1 MLANQ
6 GDFAPARERL
16 EHAIAVLDR
25 EEGPQSLTAAD
36 AREPLMEL
44 LFGAEGPRGAL
55 PVVERRLATY
65 RAVLGERDV
74 RTALSLSDLG
84 VVVNELGRSE
94 EAEKAYRA
102 SAAILDALL
111 PAGDPRVA
119 YPHSNLAGLLR
130 ETGRLA
136 EAEIEARKA
145 LAIRR
150 KALGERHAETANT
163 IGQLSR
169 ILLELG
175 RLPEAEAAA
184 REAPA
189 ISEGRDRF
197 NAAQSRSLLAS
208 VLLKQGEAAA
218 ALALFEQCVVEHR
231 ALLPPDHV
239 LNYSIAAQPRPCP
252 RSGRPHG
259 RGGRRGATA
268 PAAAARQGGRGHRP
282 ARSGAAA
289 RRTPRRLGLTRPV
302 LDEPGPTPARRLS

>member
-1 MLANQ
+1 MLSNQ

-74 RTALSLSDLG
+74 RTALSLSDFG
-84 VVVNELGRSE
+84 VVVNELGRAE
-94 EAEKAYRA
+94 EAESAYRA

-111 PAGDPRVA
+111 PGDPRVA
-119 YPHSNLAGLLR
+119 YPHSNLAALLR
-130 ETGRLA
+130 ESGRLP

-145 LAIRR
+145 LATRR
-150 KALGERHAETANT
+150 KALGERHAETAT
-163 IGQLSR
+163 TLGQLSR

-175 RLPEAEAAA
+175 RLEEAEAMT
-184 REAPA
+184 REALA

-197 NAAQSRSLLAS
+197 GAAQSRALLGS
-208 VLLKQGEAAA
+208 VLLKQGQAAA
-218 ALALFEQCVVEHR
+218 ALALFEQCVVEHH
-231 ALLPPDHV
+231 ALLPPDHI
-239 LNYSIAAQPRPCP
+239 LNYSVELNRTRALEAVGRTAEASAEVRRLLPLLRAKGVEAAGPL
-252 RSGRPHG
+252 
-259 RGGRRGATA
+259 
-268 PAAAARQGGRGHRP
+268 AAALQLAE
-282 ARSGAAA
+282 
-289 RRTPRRLGLTRPV
+289 RLGV
-302 LDEPGPTPARRLS
+302 SG